1 MVNAA
6 RAWVAAIAGLALT
19 GAFAA
24 SASAAP
30 PGFQGEDRGHRG
42 KDVRKGS
49 KAPTPRQRELAAR
62 SGLTVRFNEHGT
74 PGLVTA
80 RDGELQRGL
89 PSGAEAAAR
98 AYLRDNRELFGLS
111 AAALD
116 DLELV
121 SASPLGAGAAVLL
134 RQRFGTLPAGVDG
147 LVSVGVREGR
157 ALFASSSLSRDS
169 GTPAPATLSA
179 GQAVLAAARDAGR
192 AVSAA
197 TVAERGRRG
206 RWREFTVPGFTDLV
220 HVRAVTVP
228 TAADGVRAAF
238 QVVLVDEQA
247 AEPLGFTSY
256 VDARTGTVLVRE
268 DIVDHL
274 ADNPTFD
281 AFPNAPRMDYA
292 STDTRQLWCWA
303 PGAPGCVRAVQN
315 AASPFP
321 WDVDARRAKPTFR
334 TEGNNAHATEKWN
347 TNDTGR
353 TGRNYTESAT
363 RDFSFAWTNQW
374 FEQGCNPSTFESPQ
388 RNDIDA
394 AASNLFAMH
403 NRMHDW
409 SYRLGFTE
417 TTGNLQEFNFGR
429 GGDDRDAEHG
439 NVQAGGIVG
448 GPPGFQSRD
457 NANQITPPDG
467 VTPVTNMY
475 LWQPIAASFYAPCV
489 DGDYD
494 MSVIGHEYT
503 HAISNR
509 MVAGPDNRLVGAQ
522 ANAMGE
528 SWSDLMAVEYL
539 SEYGFAPVGGE
550 NPFAVGPYVTG
561 DPQAGIR
568 NYGMNASPLNYSNVG
583 YDIVGPQVHADGE
596 IWSAANFGIRQAFNA
611 TYNAQFPAADGGLQA
626 RCADGT
632 ATLAQCPGN
641 RRWVQLVF
649 DAWLLMARGDVSMVD
664 ARDAMLAADRIRFGG
679 AHQALLWNAFAA
691 RGLGDGAASAGVD
704 DSDPRPSFASPLA
717 AEGTIAFA
725 PTDELG
731 RPVEAELFVG
741 RYEARSVPVAD
752 SDPDTV
758 LGSSVALVPGRYE
771 LLVRAKGFGNSRLS
785 LDVVAG
791 QTHSLAPALASNAA
805 SAAAGATAAG
815 DGTGHAN
822 LIDETEATQ
831 WASLGAPV
839 AGRQVTVRLAQGR
852 APVQVRRVQV
862 SALLRPQNPG
872 DATDPAQNR
881 YSALRS
887 FEILACDVAPGRD
900 CSRDADFQVI
910 LRSPVD
916 AFPSVAPRPRAPDM
930 IMRSFGVPSTKA
942 THVRLRVV
950 ANQCTGGPDFA
961 GEQDQDPRARTD
973 CSTASTQSLNVRAA
987 ELQVFER

>member
-1 MVNAA
+1 V
-6 RAWVAAIAGLALT
+6 
-19 GAFAA
+19 
-24 SASAAP
+24 
-30 PGFQGEDRGHRG
+30 
-42 KDVRKGS
+42 
-49 KAPTPRQRELAAR
+49 
-62 SGLTVRFNEHGT
+62 
-74 PGLVTA
+74 
-80 RDGELQRGL
+80 
-89 PSGAEAAAR
+89 
-98 AYLRDNRELFGLS
+98 
-111 AAALD
+111 
-116 DLELV
+116 
-121 SASPLGAGAAVLL
+121 SPLGAGAAVLL
-134 RQRFGTLPAGVDG
+134 RQRFGALPAGVDG
-147 LVSVGVREGR
+147 LVTVGVRDGQ
-157 ALFASSSLSRDS
+157 ALFASSSLSRDT
-169 GTPAPATLSA
+169 GAPPPAALSA

-192 AVSAA
+192 TVSAA
-197 TVAERGRRG
+197 LVAERGRRG
-206 RWREFTVPGFTDLV
+206 RWTVFEAPGFTDLV
-220 HVRAVTVP
+220 HVRPVAVP
-228 TAADGVRAAF
+228 TPGDGVRAAF

-256 VDARTGTVLVRE
+256 VDARTGSVLVRE
-268 DIVDHL
+268 DIADHL

-281 AFPNAPRMDYA
+281 VFPNTPRMDYS
-292 STDTRQLWCWA
+292 STDTRELWCWSS
-303 PGAPGCVRAVQN
+303 GAPGCVRAVQN

-321 WDVDARRAKPTFR
+321 WDVDARKALPTFR

-353 TGRNYTESAT
+353 TGRNYTESDT

-374 FEQGCNPSTFESPQ
+374 FEDGCNPTAFESPQ

-394 AASNLFAMH
+394 AASNLFTMH

-417 TTGNLQEFNFGR
+417 TAWNLQQFNFDR
-429 GGDDRDAEHG
+429 GGDDGDAEHG
-439 NVQAGGIVG
+439 NAQAGGIVG
-448 GPPGFQSRD
+448 GPPGFESRD

-475 LWQPIAASFYAPCV
+475 LWQPIAGSFYAPCV

-509 MVAGPDNRLVGAQ
+509 MVAGPDNRLVGLQ

-550 NPFAVGPYVTG
+550 NPFAVGPYVTS

-568 NYGMNASPLNYSNVG
+568 NYAMNASPLSYSDVG
-583 YDIVGPQVHADGE
+583 YDLVGPQVHADGE
-596 IWSAANFGIRQAFNA
+596 IWSATNFDIRQAFNA
-611 TYNAQFPAADGGLQA
+611 AYDAQFGSADRGLQA
-626 RCADGT
+626 RCADG
-632 ATLAQCPGN
+632 AAALLQCPGN

-664 ARDAMLAADRIRFGG
+664 ARDAMLAADRIRFDG
-679 AHQALLWNAFAA
+679 AHQALLWNGFAA
-691 RGLGDGAASAGVD
+691 RGLGDGAVSAGVN
-704 DSDPRPSFASPLA
+704 DSDPRPSFASPHA

-725 PTDELG
+725 PTDEAG
-731 RPVEAELFVG
+731 SPVEAQLFVG

-752 SDPDTV
+752 SDPETA
-758 LGSSVALVPGRYE
+758 LESSVALVPGRYE
-771 LLVRAKGFGNSRLS
+771 LLIRAAGFGTSRVS

-791 QTHSLAPALASNAA
+791 LTQTLAPGLVRNVA
-805 SAAAGATAAG
+805 SAARGATAAG

-839 AGRQVTVRLAQGR
+839 AGRQVTVRLAEGQG
-852 APVQVRRVQV
+852 PIQVRRVQV
-862 SALLRPQNPG
+862 SALLRPANASDP
-872 DATDPAQNR
+872 TDPGTQSR

-887 FEILACDVAPGRD
+887 FEILACDIAAGRD
-900 CSRDADFQVI
+900 CSRDADFQPVF
-910 LRSPVD
+910 RSPAD
-916 AFPSVAPRPRAPDM
+916 AFPSVAPRPRAPDL
-930 IMRSFGVPSTKA
+930 IMRSFAVPRTRA
-942 THVRLRVV
+942 THVRLRVL
-950 ANQCTGGPDFA
+950 ANQCTGAPDFA

-973 CSTASTQSLNVRAA
+973 CSTASSQALNVRAA